1 MSLLY
6 TDIVIASMLCLFFN
20 SNKSASYFNSNL
32 DIAIFE
38 CNAAK
43 IKAEFPSE
51 SFAVKGVT

>member
-1 MSLLY
+1 
-6 TDIVIASMLCLFFN
+6 MLCLFFN